1 MVRTHVQG
9 AAIVLPIL
17 ANLLEGRQSDSRS
30 PDDRDDD
37 ARSQGHLHAERLG
50 HACGR
55 PQRRAGKQTK
65 VGEPNQ
71 IFLATVD
78 GTPFALDKI
87 REGLVDVTVAQPL
100 NLYAKF
106 GAFYAKAALEGKT
119 FSPGPTDHGSEIIK
133 VGDNLM
139 DSLPAT
145 VVTKDNASDP
155 SLWGNMAK

>member
-1 MVRTHVQG
+1 MT
-9 AAIVLPIL
+9 APL
-17 ANLLEGRQSDSRS
+17 SRS
-30 PDDRDDD
+30 TRF
-37 ARSQGHLHAERLG
+37 
-50 HACGR
+50 C
-55 PQRRAGKQTK
+55 
-65 VGEPNQ
+65 
-71 IFLATVD
+71 
-78 GTPFALDKI
+78 
-87 REGLVDVTVAQPL
+87 EGLVDVTVAQPL

-106 GAFYAKAALEGKT
+106 GAFYAKAVLGGTT